1 MELET
6 AANCLGELG
15 NSTRLDIFRL
25 LVRAGPDGV
34 TVGEIQRH
42 LSVPASTLSHHIA
55 HLVWSGLIDQ
65 ERRGRSLHC
74 RARPDVMDALIE
86 FLTDECCTGLPD
98 DVAPTQTEAVNA
110 DAAGS

>member
-1 MELET
+1 MELNT

-15 NSTRLDIFRL
+15 NATRLEIFRL

-42 LSVPASTLSHHIA
+42 LSVPGSTLSHHIA
-55 HLVWSGLIDQ
+55 HLVWAGLIEQ

-74 RARPDVMDALIE
+74 RARHDVMDTLIE
-86 FLTDECCTGLPD
+86 FLTDECCVGLTNDASPI
-98 DVAPTQTEAVNA
+98 QTNTAHHH
-110 DAAGS
+110 AAES